1 MRCKKFKE
9 KIILDLYGE
18 LSEEE
23 KADLESHLQECAECS
38 RDLEF
43 TKKVFQAVEYSK
55 RAEIPEANWERAWE
69 GISSTVKEKPK
80 RQMSLLLFPKWVYA
94 AAAIVFVFALGIII
108 GSLWFPALQKGPL
121 PQKAPLVSMDQSLQ
135 QHFES
140 LKPVLVEYA
149 NYSPAEERNGTIT
162 INKEILQGL
171 LIQNY
176 LLKRAIASQKN
187 QALQELL
194 EDVDLILREVTNLR
208 NGDKPTLSLIKD
220 TINQRDILF
229 KMEIFQKI

>member
-23 KADLESHLQECAECS
+23 KSGLESHLQECAECS

-43 TKKVFQAVEYSK
+43 TKKVFQAVEYCK
-55 RAEIPEANWERAWE
+55 KAEIPEANWNKAWK
-69 GISSTVKEKPK
+69 GISSAFEERPK
-80 RQMSLLLFPKWVYA
+80 RQLSLLLFPKWAYA
-94 AAAIVFVFALGIII
+94 AAALVFVFALGIII
-108 GSLWFPALQKGPL
+108 GSLWFPTLQKGPL
-121 PQKAPLVSMDQSLQ
+121 PQKAHLVSMDQSLQ
-135 QHFES
+135 EHFES
-140 LKPVLVEYA
+140 LKPVLAEYA
-149 NYSPAEERNGTIT
+149 NYSASEERDGTIN
-162 INKEILQGL
+162 IDREVLKSL

-176 LLKRAIASQKN
+176 LLKRALASQKN
-187 QALQELL
+187 PALQELL

>member
-9 KIILDLYGE
+9 KIILGLYGE
-18 LSEEE
+18 LPEKEKSE
-23 KADLESHLQECAECS
+23 LESHLQECAECS
-38 RDLEF
+38 RDLEY

-55 RAEIPEANWERAWE
+55 KAETPEANWERAWE
-69 GISSTVKEKPK
+69 GISSTVEEKPK
-80 RQMSLLLFPKWVYA
+80 RQLSLLLFPKWAYA
-94 AAAIVFVFALGIII
+94 AVAMVFVFALGIII
-108 GSLWFPALQKGPL
+108 GSLWFPTLQKGPL

-135 QHFES
+135 EHFES
-140 LKPVLVEYA
+140 LKPVLAEYA
-149 NYSPAEERNGTIT
+149 NYSPSEERNGTIT
-162 INKEILQGL
+162 IDIDVLKSL
-171 LIQNY
+171 LLQNY
-176 LLKRAIASQKN
+176 LLKRAVASQKN
-187 QALQELL
+187 PALQELL

>member
-9 KIILDLYGE
+9 IIILDLYGE

-23 KADLESHLQECAECS
+23 KSDLESHLQECAECS

-43 TKKVFQAVEYSK
+43 TRKVFQAVEYSK
-55 RAEIPEANWERAWE
+55 KAEIPEANWNKAWQ
-69 GISSTVKEKPK
+69 GISSAFEEKPK
-80 RQMSLLLFPKWVYA
+80 RQLSLLLFPKWAYA
-94 AAAIVFVFALGIII
+94 AAAMVFVFALGIII
-108 GSLWFPALQKGPL
+108 GSLWFPGLQKGPL
-121 PQKAPLVSMDQSLQ
+121 PQKAPLVSMDQSLR

-149 NYSPAEERNGTIT
+149 NYSPAEERNGTIP
-162 INKEILQGL
+162 IDKDILESL
-171 LIQNY
+171 LLQNY
-176 LLKRAIASQKN
+176 LLKRAMAKRNNSS
-187 QALQELL
+187 LEELL
-194 EDVDLILREVTNLR
+194 DDVDLILRDIANLR

-229 KMEIFQKI
+229 KMEIYEKI

>member
-9 KIILDLYGE
+9 KIILNLYGE

-23 KADLESHLQECAECS
+23 KSGLERHLQECAECS
-38 RDLEF
+38 RDLEY

-55 RAEIPEANWERAWE
+55 KATTPEANWERAWQ
-69 GISSTVKEKPK
+69 GISSTVEEKPK
-80 RQMSLLLFPKWVYA
+80 RQLSLLRFPKWAYA
-94 AAAIVFVFALGIII
+94 AAALVFVFALGIII
-108 GSLWFPALQKGPL
+108 GSLWLPTLQKGPL
-121 PQKAPLVSMDQSLQ
+121 PQKTHLVSMDQSLQ
-135 QHFES
+135 EHFES

-149 NYSPAEERNGTIT
+149 NYSPSEEREGTIT
-162 INKEILQGL
+162 IDKEILEGL
-171 LIQNY
+171 LLQNY
-176 LLKRAIASQKN
+176 LLKRALVDQKN
-187 QALQELL
+187 PALQELL